1 MCPLPTTNLAA
12 TLVLEPYDKESLEK
26 FQLIVDRLLTEK
38 KGIPYRV
45 PEVYEN
51 EEKIKV
57 AKSYN
62 FSWGTK
68 FALDV
73 EIPDGKGG
81 VEVIPVLALL
91 EENAPSTK
99 YDIGDIKLKL
109 AYEEFD
115 KHATEYVAGGKP
127 IQQLFFNVE
136 LRKYNKD
143 KKCQPR

>member
-1 MCPLPTTNLAA
+1 MCPLPTTNLTA
-12 TLVLEPYDKESLEK
+12 TLVLEPYDKGSLEK

-81 VEVIPVLALL
+81 VKVIPVLALL
-91 EENAPSTK
+91 EEASPSTK

-109 AYEEFD
+109 DYKEFD
-115 KHATEYVAGGKP
+115 ETATRYVAGAKP

-136 LRKYNKD
+136 LKSYKRG
-143 KKCQPR
+143 

>member
-1 MCPLPTTNLAA
+1 MCPLPNNLEA
-12 TLVLEPYDKESLEK
+12 TLVLEPYDNESLKK
-26 FQLIVDRLLTEK
+26 FQLITDRLLKET
-38 KGIPYRV
+38 KGIPYRA
-45 PEVYEN
+45 PEVYEREDN
-51 EEKIKV
+51 IKV
-57 AKSYN
+57 SKSYT
-62 FSWGTK
+62 FGWGTK
-68 FALDV
+68 FVLDV
-73 EIPDGKGG
+73 EIPNGKGG